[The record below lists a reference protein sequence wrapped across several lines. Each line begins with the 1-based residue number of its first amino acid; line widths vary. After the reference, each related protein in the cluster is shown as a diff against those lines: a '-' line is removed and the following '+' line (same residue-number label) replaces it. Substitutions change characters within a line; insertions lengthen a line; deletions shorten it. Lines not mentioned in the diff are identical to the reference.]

1 MRYQHMIMP
10 HDNQHPHQYALRS
23 APSPPPCDHL
33 SPSPSAPFHFFLYL
47 HGTLQGHFTF
57 DFREDFDEVVDFAR
71 SVKARGIQ
79 ERRHVTI
86 DMLHSL
92 TDAAITAIRESRL
105 HEPPLALVKSTKRRK
120 VEFLPQVV
128 VDIERCDPERC
139 DPTELQ

>member
-1 MRYQHMIMP
+1 
-10 HDNQHPHQYALRS
+10 
-23 APSPPPCDHL
+23 
-33 SPSPSAPFHFFLYL
+33 L

-57 DFREDFDEVVDFAR
+57 DSREDFDEVVAFAR
-71 SVKARGIQ
+71 SVEERGIQ

-105 HEPPLALVKSTKRRK
+105 HEPPLPLALDKSTKRRR

-128 VDIERCDPERC
+128 VDIERCE
-139 DPTELQ
+139 PTEVQ